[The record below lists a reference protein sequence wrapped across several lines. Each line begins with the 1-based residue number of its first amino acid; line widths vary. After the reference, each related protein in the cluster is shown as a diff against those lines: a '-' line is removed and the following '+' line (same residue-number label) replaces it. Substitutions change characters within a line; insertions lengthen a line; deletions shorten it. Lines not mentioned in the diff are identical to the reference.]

1 MGESPEQ
8 RLCKLCNSGLVEDET
23 HFLVECA
30 LYSNTRSVIF
40 GNILNCDEFI
50 RKSNKDKLVFLV
62 QTHPRKCAKFIVNAY
77 YIRSSMLF
85 TSMRW
90 FSSVNT
96 LDFHPLFCLCKVVH
110 IYEPHV
116 TLSII
121 THIFLKRSFVLTFI
135 LFIVRIYCNLRNS
148 YDKFQLNVTVSRQ
161 LLCY

>member
-1 MGESPEQ
+1 MDLAKENMNQFYSTLWSRDYERVSKLRTYRTFKTEFTCEEYVKLNLKRNERALFAQFRTGILPLRVETGRYVGESPEQ

-77 YIRSSMLF
+77 YIRSSMLY
-85 TSMRW
+85 TSIR
-90 FSSVNT
+90 
-96 LDFHPLFCLCKVVH
+96 
-110 IYEPHV
+110 
-116 TLSII
+116 
-121 THIFLKRSFVLTFI
+121 
-135 LFIVRIYCNLRNS
+135 
-148 YDKFQLNVTVSRQ
+148 
-161 LLCY
+161 